1 MHIQLIGKEMNKFLA
16 LISGKAE
23 PSKAKSD
30 ASQRKKIEDFWD
42 FDYSKNKDINN
53 QIDDYFSVFLKLKKE
68 NKPKQIK
75 EVLVVKIDNPFD
87 IYIEYIF
94 QKLNELREDYCMPIV
109 LFLVVDGK
117 KEISYDKKNF
127 QKLGTISFFLK
138 NTPKNLYIIKMM
150 DI

>member
-1 MHIQLIGKEMNKFLA
+1 
-16 LISGKAE
+16 
-23 PSKAKSD
+23 
-30 ASQRKKIEDFWD
+30 
-42 FDYSKNKDINN
+42 
-53 QIDDYFSVFLKLKKE
+53 
-68 NKPKQIK
+68 
-75 EVLVVKIDNPFD
+75 
-87 IYIEYIF
+87 
-94 QKLNELREDYCMPIV
+94 MPIV